1 MDLLSLVSKFDE
13 LVGFLVLVLSG
24 LIGIAMMI
32 PGDQPEKS
40 LQNVLDFIKKFSK
53 K

>member
-1 MDLLSLVSKFDE
+1 MDLLSIIGKAQEVIGL
-13 LVGFLVLVLSG
+13 LGMVLTG
-24 LIGIAMMI
+24 LIGLSLMI

-40 LQNVLDFIKKFSK
+40 LQSILDFLKKFSK